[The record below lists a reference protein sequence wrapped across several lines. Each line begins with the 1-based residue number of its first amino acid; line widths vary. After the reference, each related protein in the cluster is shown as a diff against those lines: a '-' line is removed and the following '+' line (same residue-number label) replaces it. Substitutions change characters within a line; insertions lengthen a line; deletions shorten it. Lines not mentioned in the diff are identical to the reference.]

1 MKIKTIP
8 FLFLLL
14 LSFISVVGQPI
25 KPKKTIL
32 FDKSRNREIPIAIY
46 SNGKNQKQPVA
57 IISHGY
63 GGSNTAYS
71 FIADQLVSLGYYV
84 VSIQHELKSDAP
96 MPTTGNIMD
105 VRKPFWQRGADN
117 IMYVISEL
125 KSTNKNLDLNKLLL
139 VGHSNGG
146 DMSML
151 FATEHPDLVDKL
163 ISLDNRRMPVPRT
176 KNPRI
181 LYLKASDTEAD
192 PGVLPTGDEQEE
204 FNISIVYLT
213 DGKHNDLWDGA
224 PSALKKEI
232 TEAIDSFLK

>member
-1 MKIKTIP
+1 
-8 FLFLLL
+8 
-14 LSFISVVGQPI
+14 
-25 KPKKTIL
+25 
-32 FDKSRNREIPIAIY
+32 
-46 SNGKNQKQPVA
+46 
-57 IISHGY
+57 
-63 GGSNTAYS
+63 
-71 FIADQLVSLGYYV
+71 
-84 VSIQHELKSDAP
+84 

-125 KSTNKNLDLNKLLL
+125 KSNNKNLDFNKLLL
-139 VGHSNGG
+139 IGHSNGG

-151 FATEHPDLVDKL
+151 FATEHPELVDKL

-176 KNPRI
+176 KSPRI

-192 PGVLPTGDEQEE
+192 PGVLPTADEQEE
-204 FNISIVYLT
+204 FNISIVYLA

-224 PSALKKEI
+224 SASLKKEI